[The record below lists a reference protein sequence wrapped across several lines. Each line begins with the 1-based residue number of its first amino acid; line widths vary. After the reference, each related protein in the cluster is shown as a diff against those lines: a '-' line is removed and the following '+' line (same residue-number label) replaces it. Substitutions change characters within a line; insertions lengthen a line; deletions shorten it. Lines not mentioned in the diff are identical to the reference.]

1 MKGHSAKGSLAER
14 SYPELSVIERLRA
27 CSVERADCR
36 LAAGENKSVTYF
48 EAFRES
54 NALAHY
60 LATVCGCGPA
70 STVVLAAPNVLWF
83 PAILAAVQMCGSR
96 IALLAPTLPHDELTR
111 CASLLS
117 PQVIIVSTPDGC
129 AAAARA
135 FPEAHVLAVGC
146 PVAPVPLISEIVA
159 QTGYDADRSFP
170 HIDADSKIVVF
181 SSGSTGRPKAIVNK
195 LSSFAL
201 NGIALTRALEL
212 APDDVL
218 FVPVP
223 FIHVFGVVGVFATLM
238 SGASLVS
245 DEKYHARAAC
255 QLVSTYR
262 ATVHLGVSTMFVR
275 ELRENQDSEWD
286 FSSLRAGLVAGAG
299 CPASVITEFEERY
312 GCRIMQSYGM
322 SETAATL
329 TVTPLELPASR
340 RAATVG
346 LCIEGAEVKTDPDT
360 GELLCKSA
368 SMMDGVLQPDG
379 SVRLDLDDGWFRT
392 GDVAEIDGEG
402 YLSIVGRLKDM
413 IIRGGVNIF
422 PAEVERVYDARDDVE
437 ACCLVGYPDPD
448 LGERTC
454 LAVVMKPGAD
464 AYSRD
469 LRLYA
474 KSLVEKQKIPDVIL
488 KMTEFPQLGNG
499 KIDKKTLRAM
509 IIDAMRQAGERDED

>member
-1 MKGHSAKGSLAER
+1 MKIDCAKGPLATR
-14 SYPELSVIERLRA
+14 SYPKLSVIERLRA
-27 CSVERADCR
+27 CSTEQAYRR

-48 EAFRES
+48 DALRES

-60 LATVCGCGPA
+60 LATTCECGPE
-70 STVVLAAPNVLWF
+70 STVVLSAPNVLWF

-96 IALLAPTLPHDELTR
+96 IALLAPTLPRDEFER
-111 CASLLS
+111 CAGLLN
-117 PQVIIVSTPDGC
+117 PQVIIMSTPEGC
-129 AAAARA
+129 QAAQEA
-135 FPEAHVLAVGC
+135 FPKSHVLAVGC
-146 PVAPVPLISEIVA
+146 PVAPVPLVSEVVA
-159 QTGYDADRSFP
+159 RTGYDDSRTFP

-181 SSGSTGRPKAIVNK
+181 SSGSTGRPKAIVNR

-212 APDDVL
+212 SPDDVL

-223 FIHVFGVVGVFATLM
+223 FIHVFGVVGVFAALM
-238 SGASLVS
+238 SGASFVS

-275 ELRENQDSEWD
+275 ELRENQDGAWD

-299 CPASVITEFEERY
+299 CPASVITEFEERF

-329 TVTPLELPASR
+329 TVTPLELSAER
-340 RAATVG
+340 RASTVG
-346 LCIEGAEVKTDPDT
+346 FCIEGAEAKVDPDT
-360 GELLCKSA
+360 GELSCKSA
-368 SMMDGVLQPDG
+368 SMMDGILQPDG
-379 SVRLDLDDGWFRT
+379 GVHLELDDGWFRT
-392 GDVAEIDGEG
+392 GDVAAIDEEG
-402 YLSIVGRLKDM
+402 YLTIVGRLKDM

-422 PAEVERVYDARDDVE
+422 PAEVERVYDARDDVD

-454 LAVVMKPGAD
+454 LAVVMKPGAA

-474 KSLVEKQKIPDVIL
+474 KGLVEKQKIPDVIL
-488 KMTEFPQLGNG
+488 KMDGFPQLGNG
-499 KIDKKTLRAM
+499 KIDKKALRAM
-509 IIDAMRQAGERDED
+509 VIDAMRQAGERDED